1 MGLTLGAIV
10 LRVADLDR
18 MVAFWSAA
26 LDLVPREEPSGDWAS
41 LQPRSGGGPN
51 LSFDLR
57 RSEYELP
64 PRFHLDLYADDRPA
78 EVARLV
84 ALGARE
90 IPLHHHEEVDWT
102 LLEDPEGN
110 RFDVADRPRDA

>member
-1 MGLTLGAIV
+1 MALSIGAVV
-10 LRVADLDR
+10 LRVRDLDR
-18 MVAFWSAA
+18 MTAFWAAA
-26 LDLVPREEPSGDWAS
+26 LDMEPREQPETDWVS
-41 LQPRSGGGPN
+41 LRPRSGSGPH

-57 RSEYELP
+57 RSEYGLP

-84 ALGARE
+84 GLGAKE
-90 IPLHHHEEVDWT
+90 IPLEHRHEVDWT

-110 RFDVADRPRDA
+110 RFDVADRPAR

>member
-1 MGLTLGAIV
+1 MGLSIGAVV
-10 LRVADLDR
+10 LRVQDLDR

-26 LDLVPREEPSGDWAS
+26 LDMVPREEAEGDWVS
-41 LQPRSGGGPN
+41 LRSRSGAGPH

-57 RSEYELP
+57 RSEYALP

-78 EVARLV
+78 EVARLI
-84 ALGARE
+84 ALGATE
-90 IPLHHHEEVDWT
+90 IPLRHRGRVDWT

-110 RFDVADRPRDA
+110 RFDVADRPPR

>member
-1 MGLTLGAIV
+1 MTLSVGAIV
-10 LRVADLDR
+10 LRVQDLDR

-26 LDLVPREEPSGDWAS
+26 LDLEPREEGEPTWVS
-41 LQPRSGGGPN
+41 LRSRSGAGPH

-57 RSEYELP
+57 RSEYALP

-84 ALGARE
+84 ALGAKE
-90 IPLHHHEEVDWT
+90 IPLEHRGEVDWT
-102 LLEDPEGN
+102 LMEDPEGN
-110 RFDVADRPRDA
+110 RFDVADRPAS